1 MLCKLLFLF
10 ICIGIPKSDAIVV
23 DFDDQNEERCD
34 AILPLTNDGAAISNV
49 STIQQS
55 SHGDAIAL
63 VLAVVVII

>member
-1 MLCKLLFLF
+1 M
-10 ICIGIPKSDAIVV
+10 V